1 MAQVLPAQADTPRQ
15 LHYEQVPETKHE
27 RTRPISLGRSKFV
40 NAETQSIGPI

>member
-27 RTRPISLGRSKFV
+27 RKSLSFRDHLYSVSDKL
-40 NAETQSIGPI
+40 I